1 MFEYRE
7 CNERDCTRWIEMNRA
22 FMREEIRE
30 GDVWNEADQISD
42 GEFREIFMKGLQMKD
57 RIRFL
62 MFEEDEE
69 PVGFANL
76 MLVYSVWSHGT
87 AMIIDDFYFT
97 IGNRGKGYGKRA
109 TEMITDFARNLGCR
123 RLQLQAEFTNPD
135 AIEFYKA
142 VGFLKTD
149 MEFFVKYL
157 DGQGE

>member
-1 MFEYRE
+1 MFDYRE
-7 CNERDCTRWIEMNRA
+7 CNERDCTVWVEMNRA

-30 GDVWNEADQISD
+30 GDVWNDANQISNS
-42 GEFREIFMKGLQMKD
+42 EFREIFLKGLTMPD
-57 RIRFL
+57 HIRFL

-69 PVGFANL
+69 PIGFANL

-87 AMIIDDFYFT
+87 AMIIDDFYFA
-97 IGNRGKGYGKRA
+97 IGHRGRGFGRRA
-109 TEMITDFARNLGCR
+109 IEMIADYAKELGCK

-142 VGFLKTD
+142 IGFLKTD

-157 DGQGE
+157 DD

>member
-1 MFEYRE
+1 MFDYRE
-7 CNERDCTRWIEMNRA
+7 CNERDCTVWVEMNRA

-30 GDVWNEADQISD
+30 GDVWNDANQISNS
-42 GEFREIFMKGLQMKD
+42 EFREIFLKGLTMPD
-57 RIRFL
+57 HIRFL

-69 PVGFANL
+69 PIGFANL

-87 AMIIDDFYFT
+87 AMIIDDFYFA
-97 IGNRGKGYGKRA
+97 IGHRGRGFGRRA
-109 TEMITDFARNLGCR
+109 IEMIAEYAKELGCK

-142 VGFLKTD
+142 IGFLKTD

-157 DGQGE
+157 DD

>member
-7 CNERDCTRWIEMNRA
+7 CNERDCTVWVEMNRA

-30 GDVWNEADQISD
+30 GDVWNDAHRISD
-42 GEFREIFMKGLQMKD
+42 GEFREIFLKGLKKKD
-57 RIRFL
+57 HIRFI

-76 MLVYSVWSHGT
+76 MLVYSVWSHGM
-87 AMIIDDFYFT
+87 AMIIDDYYFT
-97 IGNRGKGYGKRA
+97 TGNRGKGYGKRGI
-109 TEMITDFARNLGCR
+109 EMIADYARELGCK

-142 VGFLKTD
+142 IGFLKTD

-157 DGQGE
+157 DD

>member
-1 MFEYRE
+1 MFDYRE
-7 CNERDCTRWIEMNRA
+7 CNERDCTVWVEMNRA

-30 GDVWNEADQISD
+30 GDVWNDANQISNS
-42 GEFREIFMKGLQMKD
+42 EFREIFLKGLTMPD
-57 RIRFL
+57 HIRFL

-87 AMIIDDFYFT
+87 AMIIDDFYFAV
-97 IGNRGKGYGKRA
+97 GHRGRGFGRRA
-109 TEMITDFARNLGCR
+109 IEMIAEYAKELGCK

-142 VGFLKTD
+142 IGFLKTD

-157 DGQGE
+157 DD

>member
-1 MFEYRE
+1 MFDYRE
-7 CNERDCTRWIEMNRA
+7 CNERDCTVWVEMNRA

-30 GDVWNEADQISD
+30 GDVWNDANQISNS
-42 GEFREIFMKGLQMKD
+42 EFREIFLKGLTMPD
-57 RIRFL
+57 HIRFL

-87 AMIIDDFYFT
+87 AMIIDDFYFAV
-97 IGNRGKGYGKRA
+97 GHRGRGFGRRA
-109 TEMITDFARNLGCR
+109 IEMIADYAKELGCK

-142 VGFLKTD
+142 IGFLKTD

-157 DGQGE
+157 DD

>member
-1 MFEYRE
+1 MFDYRE
-7 CNERDCTRWIEMNRA
+7 CNEKDCTVWVEMNRA

-30 GDVWNEADQISD
+30 GDVWNEANQISN
-42 GEFREIFMKGLQMKD
+42 GEFREIFLKGLEMPD
-57 RIRFL
+57 HIRFL

-87 AMIIDDFYFT
+87 AMIIDDFYFAV
-97 IGNRGKGYGKRA
+97 GHRGRGFGRRA
-109 TEMITDFARNLGCR
+109 IEMIADYAKELGCK

-142 VGFLKTD
+142 IGFLKTD

-157 DGQGE
+157 DD

>member
-1 MFEYRE
+1 MFDYRE
-7 CNERDCTRWIEMNRA
+7 CNERDCTVWVEMNRA

-30 GDVWNEADQISD
+30 GDVWNDANQISNS
-42 GEFREIFMKGLQMKD
+42 EFREIFLKGLEMPD
-57 RIRFL
+57 HIRFL

-87 AMIIDDFYFT
+87 AMIIDDFYFAV
-97 IGNRGKGYGKRA
+97 GHRGRGFGRRA
-109 TEMITDFARNLGCR
+109 IEMIAEYARELGCK

-142 VGFLKTD
+142 IGFLKTD

-157 DGQGE
+157 DD

>member
-1 MFEYRE
+1 MFDYRE
-7 CNERDCTRWIEMNRA
+7 CNERDCTVWVEMNRA

-30 GDVWNEADQISD
+30 GDVWNDANQISNS
-42 GEFREIFMKGLQMKD
+42 EFREIFLKGLTMPD
-57 RIRFL
+57 HIRFL

-69 PVGFANL
+69 PIGFANL

-87 AMIIDDFYFT
+87 AMIIDDFYFAV
-97 IGNRGKGYGKRA
+97 GHRGRGFGRRA
-109 TEMITDFARNLGCR
+109 IEMIAEYAKELGCK

-142 VGFLKTD
+142 IGFLKTD

-157 DGQGE
+157 DD